1 MTAWVY
7 TVARNESLMMPYLL
21 RHYATFCDRM
31 VVYDDKSDD
40 GTPDHARAGGAEVR
54 PYPFEGLDDIE
65 FVGLANAV
73 YIEARG
79 QADWIIWVDA
89 DEFLYHP
96 RGMLQ
101 RLLELKEAGITLPKV
116 QGYGMIADAP
126 PTTRYQ
132 IYDEIN
138 VGFEHHRYSKPCI
151 LNPILGIR
159 WEVGKH
165 DIKVFGNGATTN
177 TDDPLRLL
185 HYRYLGREY
194 HEARNAKN
202 WERISK
208 QNIAYR
214 LGYETAPGWQGEYS
228 ANWHEQQRHRADI
241 CV

>member
-1 MTAWVY
+1 M
-7 TVARNESLMMPYLL
+7 LPYLL

-31 VVYDDKSDD
+31 IVYDDKSDD
-40 GTPDHARAGGAEVR
+40 GTPDLARSGGAEVR

-73 YIEARG
+73 YMEARG
-79 QADWIIWVDA
+79 QADWVIWVDA

-101 RLLELKEAGITLPKV
+101 RLAELKDAGITLPKV

-126 PTTRYQ
+126 PTTSGQ

-138 VGFEHHRYSKPCI
+138 VGFKHDRYSKPCI
-151 LNPILGIR
+151 LNPTLSIR

-165 DIKVFGNGATTN
+165 EIKVYDPSVTN

-194 HEARNAKN
+194 HEARNARN
-202 WERISK
+202 YARISK

-228 ANWHEQQRHRADI
+228 ANWHEQKRAEAEV